1 MPKPIISLKI
11 DVKKIA
17 KEHLYVGAKGT
28 YLDITLM
35 EKDGGGVDEYGNA
48 GFITQS
54 VSKEARERNERGPI
68 IGNYRLIQLRE
79 KVNLT
84 PPKNRPPV
92 AARPQA
98 DPDLD
103 AAPDGDFIPFM
114 FPFAPFIAGLS
125 TLAALSV

>member
-17 KEHLYVGAKGT
+17 KAHLFVGAKGT

-48 GFITQS
+48 GFVSQS
-54 VSKEARERNERGPI
+54 VTKEARERGERGPI
-68 IGNYRLIQLRE
+68 IGNYRLIAQ
-79 KVNLT
+79 KKPAA
-84 PPKNRPPV
+84 PP
-92 AARPQA
+92 RPQA

-103 AAPDGDFIPFM
+103 VAPDSIPFV
-114 FPFAPFIAGLS
+114 FPFAPFIAGLG
-125 TLAALSV
+125 TLAAICA

>member
-11 DVKKIA
+11 DVKKIN
-17 KEHLYVGAKGT
+17 KELLFVGQKGT
-28 YLDITLM
+28 YLDATIF

-48 GFITQS
+48 GYVAQS
-54 VSKEARERNERGPI
+54 VSKEARERGEKGPI

-84 PPKNRPPV
+84 PPKSRPTV
-92 AARPQA
+92 APKPQA

-103 AAPDGDFIPFM
+103 TPPDDIPF
-114 FPFAPFIAGLS
+114 
-125 TLAALSV
+125 

>member
-17 KEHLYVGAKGT
+17 KEHLFVGAKGT

-48 GFITQS
+48 GFVSQS

-68 IGNYRLIQLRE
+68 IGNYRLIAQ
-79 KVNLT
+79 KAQ
-84 PPKNRPPV
+84 PKPQQKPAAPRPP
-92 AARPQA
+92 A

-103 AAPDGDFIPFM
+103 ADSQDIPF
-114 FPFAPFIAGLS
+114 
-125 TLAALSV
+125 

>member
-11 DVKKIA
+11 DVTKIDKA
-17 KEHLYVGAKGT
+17 HLFKGAKGT

-35 EKDGGGVDEYGNA
+35 EKDGGGTDEYGNA

-68 IGNYRLIQLRE
+68 LGNYKLIQLRE

-92 AARPQA
+92 APRPQA
-98 DPDLD
+98 YPDLD
-103 AAPDGDFIPFM
+103 VLPDGDAIPF
-114 FPFAPFIAGLS
+114 
-125 TLAALSV
+125 